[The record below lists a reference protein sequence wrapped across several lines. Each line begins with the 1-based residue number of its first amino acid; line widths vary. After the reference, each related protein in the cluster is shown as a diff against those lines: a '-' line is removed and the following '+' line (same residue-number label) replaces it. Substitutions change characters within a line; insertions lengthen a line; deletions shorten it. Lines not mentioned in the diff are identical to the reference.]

1 MTALRAIHV
10 IGAGLAGL
18 AAAAALVGAGRKV
31 TVWETSPRAG
41 GRCRSW
47 FDPVIGGEIDNGAHL
62 ALSGNHALR
71 RYLALC
77 GASDRMRA
85 VRPAALPF
93 AEIGSPNA
101 PGPAW
106 TLRPGA
112 RMLLSAAARP
122 PGVSAVDLIR
132 DLWRLLR
139 AGPNVSAADA
149 LARSP
154 AYARLWRPLTVSALN
169 APPEEAAAHLLAAV
183 ARETLLRGEAYCRP
197 MLPLTTLADALV
209 APALATLAHAGAD
222 VHFSAR
228 VGGLTFDGN
237 RLTGFN
243 GAAMGPQD
251 AVVLAVPPWA
261 AAELLPGFAP
271 PPMGGAI
278 VNVHFHARLSLPPLL
293 GLIGGRTDWLFQREQ
308 ILTATISAAD
318 DLASLPADDVA
329 ALVWRDACIAA
340 GSPPLPLPVHRVVKE
355 RRAAVSALSAHQAAR
370 PPAVTRWRNVF
381 LAGDW
386 TATGLPSTMEGA
398 IRSGF
403 SAAQCVL
410 NAAAQSALRA

>member
-1 MTALRAIHV
+1 MTALGAVHV

-18 AAAAALVGAGRKV
+18 AAAVALVGAGRKV

-77 GASDRMRA
+77 GASERMRA
-85 VRPAALPF
+85 VQPAALPF
-93 AEIGSPNA
+93 VDIGA
-101 PGPAW
+101 PAGALPAW

-112 RMLLSAAARP
+112 PMLLSAAARP
-122 PGVSAVDLIR
+122 PGVSAADLIC

-139 AGPNVSAADA
+139 AGPQASAADA
-149 LARSP
+149 LAHSP

-169 APPEEAAAHLLAAV
+169 ALPEEAAAHLLAAV

-197 MLPLTTLADALV
+197 MLPVTTLADALV
-209 APALATLAHAGAD
+209 APALATLAGAGAD

-228 VGGLTFDGN
+228 VGGLTLENDRVG
-237 RLTGFN
+237 GFS
-243 GAAMGPQD
+243 GATLGPQD

-278 VNVHFHARLSLPPLL
+278 VNVHFHARLPLPPLL
-293 GLIGGRTDWLFQREQ
+293 GLIGGRTDWLFQRDQ

-329 ALVWRDACIAA
+329 ALVWREACVAA
-340 GSPPLPLPVHRVVKE
+340 GSPPPPLPVHRVVKE
-355 RRAAVSALSAHQAAR
+355 RRAAVSALPAHQAAR
-370 PPAVTRWRNVF
+370 PPAATRWRNVF

-403 SAAQCVL
+403 SAAECL
-410 NAAAQSALRA
+410 LRP